1 MHGAGEVGES
11 VAMRDAA
18 FDRAA
23 ADRVVLRKPA
33 PVRRGGTA
41 TALAPIAD

>member
-11 VAMRDAA
+11 VAMGDAA

-23 ADRVVLRKPA
+23 AGRVVVEEA
-33 PVRRGGTA
+33 RR
-41 TALAPIAD
+41 